1 MRLSSV
7 VSCLSRVV
15 YPVSRIING
24 IGVGILAI
32 IMIFTVTDIAL
43 RYFLDRPIASSF
55 ELTEFMMAI
64 VVCFGLA
71 NTAVLKGHV
80 RVELMLNRLPQRPRA
95 VIDSI
100 TNLVSVC
107 VFALITWQSFVH
119 AKTLSASGLTSAV
132 LFIPVYPFLII
143 TGFGFAMFT
152 TVVLI
157 DFLNSLANA
166 VRK

>member
-1 MRLSSV
+1 MRLSNV

-64 VVCFGLA
+64 VV
-71 NTAVLKGHV
+71 
-80 RVELMLNRLPQRPRA
+80 
-95 VIDSI
+95 
-100 TNLVSVC
+100 VC
-107 VFALITWQSFVH
+107 YMY
-119 AKTLSASGLTSAV
+119 
-132 LFIPVYPFLII
+132 FIF
-143 TGFGFAMFT
+143 
-152 TVVLI
+152 
-157 DFLNSLANA
+157 
-166 VRK
+166 